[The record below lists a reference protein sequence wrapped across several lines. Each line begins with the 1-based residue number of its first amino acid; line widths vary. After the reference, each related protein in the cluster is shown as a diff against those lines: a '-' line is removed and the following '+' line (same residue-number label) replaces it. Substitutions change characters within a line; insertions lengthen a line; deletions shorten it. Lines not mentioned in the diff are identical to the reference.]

1 MFRLSRGVEYAIKG
15 LIYFA
20 SQPQDRVI
28 PLSEISEAE
37 NIPKSFLVKLF
48 QVLLKQRIVKSV
60 RGLDGGFM
68 LGKAPHEISLLEVI
82 EGIDGHLSSFYD
94 CHDNNCSKSENKIC
108 PICNI
113 YREGIEKLSD
123 VLKSHNIGEMATL

>member
-1 MFRLSRGVEYAIKG
+1 MFRLSRGVEYAIRG

-48 QVLLKQRIVKSV
+48 QILLKQRIVKSV

-68 LGKAPHEISLLEVI
+68 LGKSPHEISLLEVI

-94 CHDNNCSKSENKIC
+94 SHYNCPKNENKIC

-123 VLKSHNIGEMATL
+123 VLKSHNIGEMTAL

>member
-1 MFRLSRGVEYAIKG
+1 MFRLSRGVEYAIRG

-37 NIPKSFLVKLF
+37 NIPKSFLVKIF

-68 LGKAPHEISLLEVI
+68 LGKAPHDISLLEII

-94 CHDNNCSKSENKIC
+94 SHDNCPKSENKIC